1 MIAMLV
7 FAGMTSAVTPPTV
20 NNTVNNT
27 LPTVSLIMPTNSRPE
42 YVRRA
47 VDMIARQDYP
57 RHLIKE
63 LIIVDDSPAAL
74 QATDVMSLTWPRI
87 VYTNLQERRSVGRM
101 RNIAALRA
109 TGDVIAHW
117 DDDDIYGPGRLRAQ
131 VAPIARGEADV
142 TLLSHRWT
150 YFVGDQSLYEATSAA
165 SWGPHFGT
173 LVYRRKLFARGVRY
187 PDTSEAEDYGWAQH
201 AVEAAGAK
209 LAVVPTV
216 AAADGEPIFVCV
228 RHGSNTWSWSGV
240 KEGALKE
247 GQTGTLV
254 SSSVLSASD
263 RAFAEHVR
271 TSGLLAK
278 LAARRRAAPALNKS
292 PSPDVDVNY
301 FNHLYGVAPVPRPKK
316 ADAHAVAT
324 AAAAASVSA
333 LAPRLDAITYFDWQD
348 TTCALVNGTFQFKYT
363 YNCVNNK
370 TAQALAAKANLSAA
384 VWCITA
390 LGCKQTV
397 YDLSSAPITIS
408 ALPPAP
414 PGAKVGFLG
423 GTQLPSGGYGGKFA
437 TSASVTLASSL
448 QLVYYTELFVGG
460 DLDCGGT
467 FDLFLGA
474 WSNLTVAGKL
484 INCGTLTIG
493 SFARLNVG
501 GDVSIGTLNA
511 HAGGVCVDELCDQ
524 AFFSSSWHELPDS
537 SCLEFPAIEC
547 GCYLKGF
554 QDYGS
559 SHHNCYYSRIFIAG
573 TFSLQ
578 SDAELSYYMGWSIG
592 NHALIQGM
600 LLVHKFRPELRIG
613 GNLSVAG
620 GLQVTDFP
628 TTVVVGQHVSVSDG
642 LSLSVAPN
650 GSAWQVLDVGGNLK
664 VDGDVANLYGNVQI
678 NGTVESTYTLSIRL
692 PNRLDL
698 IDECLFQSDVKVTK
712 GAVSVSA
719 DAEAGTGLNFC
730 GSVSVQGAGQLG
742 GDSAAWHKT
751 VVKGNLS
758 IQDTLTLF
766 DTHMIEV
773 HGALTLGSNLQV
785 EKSAS
790 LSAKT
795 LLNVNGDVYAK
806 EGALMTLGGDLAA
819 TGVSLDAGA
828 QILTKGIS
836 VVAISAGASATRGG
850 RHALCAAAARKR
862 RLTARLSAMSRA
874 RQRKM
879 TMPALNCTGMG
890 VGSPGGTAMISAEG
904 NVVVS
909 GPSGILLEDYS
920 RLTVAGNL
928 STTTATLRAGV
939 VKVRNGSMTVA
950 QGLEL
955 LGDDSLDLGTND
967 LTAASLSANGLS
979 LSAANLVLNGGIGEL
994 DIQGYNIDVPGRV
1007 AVGTATLQDGLLTA
1021 GSFTAAATKASGTLR
1036 TTGDFTVASFA
1047 PLVAYSPSETG
1058 NRSYLDLRTGNM
1070 LVRGGFKLLQGMIV
1084 HALGTEVNISS
1095 LQMDHRS
1102 ELAAPN
1108 AKAITIATNI
1118 ALAPHVGTQCA
1129 GQKGVLFAGNG
1140 LGNPKHTIPNGTDP
1154 KQVMVCPWTESYDD
1168 PDDCTF
1174 QHAVSPSGIAP
1185 TSNISYNASW
1195 LYTYAAIN
1203 EWCFADA
1210 QGSLLFPTTQP
1221 CPGGSLTGCYGWCP
1235 RSHYSDESNVTCVA
1249 SCQRLCGATT
1259 GRQGAALAAG
1269 ASSSRSALPVVVEVM
1284 GSRRRSA

>member
-1 MIAMLV
+1 MTMMGLLV
-7 FAGMTSAVTPPTV
+7 IAGMASALIPQDVH
-20 NNTVNNT
+20 NIANNT

-42 YVRRA
+42 YVRQA
-47 VDMIARQDYP
+47 IDMIARQDYP

-63 LIIVDDSPAAL
+63 LIIVDDSPVAL

-131 VAPIARGEADV
+131 VAPIAHGEADV

-216 AAADGEPIFVCV
+216 AAADGEPMFVCV

-247 GQTGTLV
+247 GQTGMLV
-254 SSSVLSASD
+254 SSSVLSAPD
-263 RAFAEHVR
+263 RAFAERVR

-278 LAARRRAAPALNKS
+278 LAARRAASPALNKF
-292 PSPDVDVNY
+292 PPPDVDVNF
-301 FNHLYGVAPVPRPKK
+301 FNHLYGAAPVPRPKK
-316 ADAHAVAT
+316 VDAHAVAT

-348 TTCALVNGTFQFKYT
+348 TTCALVNGTFQFRYT

-370 TAQALAAKANLSAA
+370 TAQALAFKANLSTP

-390 LGCKQTV
+390 LGCKQQV
-397 YDLSSAPITIS
+397 YDLSSAAITIS

-414 PGAKVGFLG
+414 PGAKVGILG

-437 TSASVTLASSL
+437 TTASVTLASSL
-448 QLVYYTELFVGG
+448 QLVYYTELFVDG

-484 INCGTLTIG
+484 VNCGTLTIG
-493 SFARLNVG
+493 SFARLLVG
-501 GDVSIGTLNA
+501 GDVSIGKLNA

-524 AFFSSSWHELPDS
+524 AFFSSHWHELPDS
-537 SCLEFPAIEC
+537 SCLEFPEIEC

-554 QDYGS
+554 QDFGG

-578 SDAELSYYMGWSIG
+578 SDAELSFYMGWSIG
-592 NHALIQGM
+592 VHALIQGM
-600 LLVHKFRPELRIG
+600 LLVHNFRPELRIG
-613 GNLSVAG
+613 ANLSVAG
-620 GLQVTDFP
+620 GFQVTDFP
-628 TTVVVGQHVSVSDG
+628 KTVVVGQHVSVSNG
-642 LSLSVAPN
+642 ISLSVAPN
-650 GSAWQVLDVGGNLK
+650 GSAWQVLNVGGNLK
-664 VDGDVANLYGNVQI
+664 VDGDEATLYGNVQI
-678 NGTVESTYTLSIRL
+678 NGTVESTHTLSIRL

-712 GAVSVSA
+712 GAISVSA
-719 DAEAGTGLNFC
+719 DAEAGTGLSFC

-751 VVKGNLS
+751 VVKGNLT

-773 HGALTLGSNLQV
+773 HGALTLGSNLHVQA
-785 EKSAS
+785 SAS

-795 LLNVNGDVYAK
+795 LLHVLGDVYAK

-819 TGVSLDAGA
+819 TGLSLDAGA
-828 QILTKGIS
+828 QILSKGIT
-836 VVAISAGASATRGG
+836 VAAISAGTSAVRGG

-862 RLTARLSAMSRA
+862 RLTARLSARSA
-874 RQRKM
+874 RQRA
-879 TMPALNCTGMG
+879 TTRSDLNCTGVGAG
-890 VGSPGGTAMISAEG
+890 VPGGTAMISAEG

-909 GPSGILLEDYS
+909 GASGIHLEDYS

-950 QGLEL
+950 QGLVL
-955 LGDDSLDLGTND
+955 LGDDSLDLGAND

-994 DIQGYNIDVPGRV
+994 DIQGYNIDVPGKV
-1007 AVGTATLQDGLLTA
+1007 AVGTATLQNGLLTT
-1021 GSFTAAATKASGTLR
+1021 GSFTAAATKASGTLH

-1047 PLVAYSPSETG
+1047 PLVVYSPGDTG
-1058 NRSYLDLRTGNM
+1058 NRSYLELRTGNM
-1070 LVRGGFKLLQGMIV
+1070 LVRGGFQLLQ
-1084 HALGTEVNISS
+1084 
-1095 LQMDHRS
+1095 
-1102 ELAAPN
+1102 
-1108 AKAITIATNI
+1108 
-1118 ALAPHVGTQCA
+1118 
-1129 GQKGVLFAGNG
+1129 
-1140 LGNPKHTIPNGTDP
+1140 
-1154 KQVMVCPWTESYDD
+1154 VM
-1168 PDDCTF
+1168 
-1174 QHAVSPSGIAP
+1174 
-1185 TSNISYNASW
+1185 
-1195 LYTYAAIN
+1195 
-1203 EWCFADA
+1203 
-1210 QGSLLFPTTQP
+1210 
-1221 CPGGSLTGCYGWCP
+1221 
-1235 RSHYSDESNVTCVA
+1235 
-1249 SCQRLCGATT
+1249 
-1259 GRQGAALAAG
+1259 
-1269 ASSSRSALPVVVEVM
+1269 LPPP
-1284 GSRRRSA
+1284 